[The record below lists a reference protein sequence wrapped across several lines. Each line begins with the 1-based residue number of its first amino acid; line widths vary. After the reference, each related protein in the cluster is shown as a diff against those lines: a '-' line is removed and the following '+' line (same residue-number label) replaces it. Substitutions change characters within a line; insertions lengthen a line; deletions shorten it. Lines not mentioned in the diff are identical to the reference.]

1 MEIDPR
7 VHYAAERTLLAWI
20 RTGLALMGFGFVVAR
35 FSLFLRDLTRDRAD
49 LTSTPGLS
57 LYIGTSLVGIGV
69 LVTLLASFRH
79 RADIKKLRAGKPLFE
94 EHSASAGEVVGFA
107 LSIVGIVI
115 ALYLLRLQ
123 S

>member
-7 VHYAAERTLLAWI
+7 VHYAAECTLLAWI

-35 FSLFLRDLTRDRAD
+35 FSLLLRELAGNRAD
-49 LTSTPGLS
+49 PASPPGLS
-57 LYIGTSLVGIGV
+57 LYIGTALVGVGV
-69 LVTLLASFRH
+69 LVTLLASLRH
-79 RADIKKLRAGKPLFE
+79 RSDIKKLNAGKPLFE
-94 EHSASAGEVVGFA
+94 AGSVSTGEIVGFVVS
-107 LSIVGIVI
+107 LIGIAI